1 MRFKGMSGAIRQ
13 LRFIWRT
20 ADQLSGGARFSG
32 FGGAFRSRDAFSG
45 SAEAKTDRGGL
56 QLLLSGGSRR
66 AGGGEGEGGGRG
78 GEFSFM
84 HRGISLHMPAE
95 RSRNKEL
102 LEASVAWLWEL
113 EELRERQHNL
123 VLTALSLGGPPA
135 GGELEPEPG
144 GCVDPEEW
152 AFRRRLDRLQDAP
165 SGLMQVLQ
173 QQFSELR
180 VDTCDQSAEDDLD
193 SPSSSGFYE
202 QSETQSPPRRSSSS
216 PSLSFPS
223 HRPRSVDAYMW
234 DWESQREPTPRTVL
248 PRSFSAPY
256 PPLEGIAEGTE
267 EEEDDDEDVDNEDG
281 ALWSEGQVVNGDPLN
296 RHEMGL
302 TVEVNEGPDGEVN
315 VGPTVDI
322 DGPTEET
329 DEGPVEE
336 VDEGPTA
343 EDIQQA
349 MRVEA
354 YILGLLQRCSLN
366 PNPSPSADLDF
377 TSNRWQDLHSYPP
390 VTNNYCDPTPGH
402 SEWQEWAALNEEE
415 DGGEES
421 QEGYYMPPLDPQDG
435 PASLVCEDPESSLE
449 MEQYGAMKPCTSS
462 SDGDSLQHQR
472 GYLEHHATVLDP
484 MSSSHYIRTRI
495 SPPATLESAEQDW
508 TPRLPRMH
516 QEERWGSVEERRGKT
531 TSRSQSE
538 GSFPP
543 QGWTVQ
549 PEHRYYTVGRDRGTH
564 CIDEDYLS
572 NQRLWCS
579 SADLSQEEEESSLR
593 GEEPMLKYTSLP
605 FHTFPQYTEQSQH
618 LRNGTN
624 ARASRGE
631 GSDSSLSE
639 TCSPRSSSV
648 SSDSDESGGL
658 VWPQQLPPRLPA
670 SSQNAQSS
678 VVKIKA
684 SHALKRKIMRFRSGS
699 LKVMTTV

>member
-1 MRFKGMSGAIRQ
+1 
-13 LRFIWRT
+13 
-20 ADQLSGGARFSG
+20 
-32 FGGAFRSRDAFSG
+32 
-45 SAEAKTDRGGL
+45 
-56 QLLLSGGSRR
+56 
-66 AGGGEGEGGGRG
+66 
-78 GEFSFM
+78 M

-123 VLTALSLGGPPA
+123 VLTALALGAPPA

-144 GCVDPEEW
+144 GCVEPEEW
-152 AFRRRLDRLQDAP
+152 DAP
-165 SGLMQVLQ
+165 IGLMQVLQ

-180 VDTCDQSAEDDLD
+180 VDMCDQSAEDDLD
-193 SPSSSGFYE
+193 SPSSSG
-202 QSETQSPPRRSSSS
+202 T
-216 PSLSFPS
+216 PS
-223 HRPRSVDAYMW
+223 RGW
-234 DWESQREPTPRTVL
+234 N
-248 PRSFSAPY
+248 SA
-256 PPLEGIAEGTE
+256 LLFNLCSGMRFKWWISLLKKDE
-267 EEEDDDEDVDNEDG
+267 EEEVDNEDG
-281 ALWSEGQVVNGDPLN
+281 ALWSERQVINGDPLN

-302 TVEVNEGPDGEVN
+302 TVEMNEGPNGEVN
-315 VGPTVDI
+315 VDI

-336 VDEGPTA
+336 VDEGPTV

-366 PNPSPSADLDF
+366 PNPSPSADLNF
-377 TSNRWQDLHSYPP
+377 TSNHWQDLHSYPP
-390 VTNNYCDPTPGH
+390 MTTNYCDSTPGQL
-402 SEWQEWAALNEEE
+402 EWQEWAALNEEE

-421 QEGYYMPPLDPQDG
+421 QEGFYMPPLDPQDG

-449 MEQYGAMKPCTSS
+449 MEQYGAMKPCTSN

-484 MSSSHYIRTRI
+484 MSSSSYIRTRI
-495 SPPATLESAEQDW
+495 SPPATLESAKQDW

-564 CIDEDYLS
+564 GIDEDYLS
-572 NQRLWCS
+572 SQRLWCS
-579 SADLSQEEEESSLR
+579 SADLSQEEEEPSLR

-624 ARASRGE
+624 ARASHGD